1 MFYVLTDVAKEAGV
15 YCQWKKFEK
24 KDSLSRMVAPMAQAG
39 FDFRHVEMM
48 DGDGSASALL
58 LSNGVLYQIPRAGK
72 VYKPG
77 SGLTGDVKIT
87 LASKVINNAL
97 LYDEAGHRFAF
108 YYNKSDGLGV
118 KKYDPLYF
126 NESEENSDLIQSIP
140 VRDGNATGAD
150 PNKLAPDQ
158 KVLYV
163 GTGYQFDQSWTSVYG
178 YGLAKSDDKCFVYE
192 FNPRGF
198 TYADYASFNAY
209 YQIDLP
215 KGLDENA
222 CFAST
227 PPYSGIIFYASGN
240 TVYRLDF
247 KQAGGKAT
255 AIYTHTG
262 GKATKM
268 KFAKRKAPGEGEFA
282 AYEFDLQRS
291 LGVSFDMGNGKSDF
305 VILNLS
311 STGSVGANSVTYP
324 ATQVYSDFGEIADFV
339 FI

>member
-1 MFYVLTDVAKEAGV
+1 M
-15 YCQWKKFEK
+15 
-24 KDSLSRMVAPMAQAG
+24 
-39 FDFRHVEMM
+39 
-48 DGDGSASALL
+48 
-58 LSNGVLYQIPRAGK
+58 
-72 VYKPG
+72 
-77 SGLTGDVKIT
+77 
-87 LASKVINNAL
+87 
-97 LYDEAGHRFAF
+97 
-108 YYNKSDGLGV
+108 
-118 KKYDPLYF
+118 
-126 NESEENSDLIQSIP
+126 
-140 VRDGNATGAD
+140 
-150 PNKLAPDQ
+150 
-158 KVLYV
+158 
-163 GTGYQFDQSWTSVYG
+163 YG

>member
-1 MFYVLTDVAKEAGV
+1 M
-15 YCQWKKFEK
+15 
-24 KDSLSRMVAPMAQAG
+24 
-39 FDFRHVEMM
+39 
-48 DGDGSASALL
+48 
-58 LSNGVLYQIPRAGK
+58 N
-72 VYKPG
+72 
-77 SGLTGDVKIT
+77 
-87 LASKVINNAL
+87 
-97 LYDEAGHRFAF
+97 
-108 YYNKSDGLGV
+108 
-118 KKYDPLYF
+118 
-126 NESEENSDLIQSIP
+126 LIQE
-140 VRDGNATGAD
+140 G
-150 PNKLAPDQ
+150 
-158 KVLYV
+158 
-163 GTGYQFDQSWTSVYG
+163 
-178 YGLAKSDDKCFVYE
+178 
-192 FNPRGF
+192 